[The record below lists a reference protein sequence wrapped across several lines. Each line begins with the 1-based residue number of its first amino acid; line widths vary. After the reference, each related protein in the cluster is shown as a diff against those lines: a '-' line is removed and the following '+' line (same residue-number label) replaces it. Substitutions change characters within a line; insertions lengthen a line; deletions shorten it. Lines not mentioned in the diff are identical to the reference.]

1 MQFGWY
7 ARLIIKYIKKLES
20 VEYHKF
26 VNGLKSC
33 LGQKASL
40 KSRIRHT
47 WAIQAKQA
55 LNTCGTGQL
64 MHAKNVAATFWHFS
78 RSILMDLRKPLFKP
92 RPAWSWS
99 ATKYHNV
106 LFPQYNINVI
116 SNVQLCRLEMA
127 PLLNKLKQTLLKW
140 GLFDRAKPNF
150 KL

>member
-1 MQFGWY
+1 MILNKTSQITSSL
-7 ARLIIKYIKKLES
+7 RLC
-20 VEYHKF
+20 H
-26 VNGLKSC
+26 LKSLKYFKKSY

-92 RPAWSWS
+92 RPAWSWF

-127 PLLNKLKQTLLKW
+127 PLLNKHNWNEVDLTGQNLI
-140 GLFDRAKPNF
+140 
-150 KL
+150 